1 MGSLSMQGFNF
12 SFLWIIVIAGVLS
25 LLLIVGNFWGLG
37 LHRFPGEPRR
47 YTLVGNSQQ
56 GRVALE
62 QYGCGSC
69 HRIPGIREARG
80 RVGPS
85 LEKVNEQIYLAGLLP
100 NNPENLIRWIME
112 PQSIDP
118 KTVMPDL
125 KVSRAEAEDMA
136 AFLYDQPRSS
146 WQRFVREI
154 QYMSSENIP

>member
-1 MGSLSMQGFNF
+1 MQGFNL
-12 SFLWIIVIAGVLS
+12 SFLWIIFTAGFLTFLV
-25 LLLIVGNFWGLG
+25 IVGNFLGLG

-69 HRIPGIREARG
+69 HRIPGVREARG

-85 LEKVNEQIYLAGLLP
+85 LERVDEQIYLAGLLP
-100 NNPENLIRWIME
+100 NNPDNLMRWIMD

-118 KTVMPDL
+118 NTLMPDL
-125 KVSRAEAEDMA
+125 NVSRSEAEDMA
-136 AFLYDQPRSS
+136 AYLYDQPRTA
-146 WQRFVREI
+146 WQRLVREM
-154 QYMSSENIP
+154 QYLSSENIP